1 MRRRMLL
8 LGIAVGISIATTAGA
23 QERCPTCIDAV
34 TGEWHVHPALGL
46 RGGIPQK
53 VSAAIGLV
61 AGRNFR
67 ENGHTKG
74 VAVYVEPGLGAG
86 RATIGYLNG
95 FGNMGSAMGIG
106 ATALRTWKDPLNL
119 RTNETF
125 IGGEAWVW
133 PIFFTGPRVGLFRQ
147 LTGTRHG
154 WFFTADFGF
163 GL

>member
-1 MRRRMLL
+1 MSGRTIF
-8 LGIAVGISIATTAGA
+8 LGIATSFLFAATASA
-23 QERCPTCIDAV
+23 QERCPSCVDSV
-34 TGEWHVHPALGL
+34 TGEWHMLPALGL

-53 VSAAIGLV
+53 VSAAVGIV
-61 AGRNFR
+61 AGKNYRD
-67 ENGHTKG
+67 NGHTEDL
-74 VAVYVEPGLGAG
+74 AIYVEPGLAAG
-86 RATIGYLNG
+86 RATIGYLSS
-95 FGNMGSAMGIG
+95 FGNMGSGFGIG

-147 LTGTRHG
+147 ITGKRPG